1 MITGIDLKHFK
12 CFDLLKLP
20 LRPLTLL
27 SGANASGKSSVLQA
41 LVLLHQTI
49 TEHEWSDRLLL
60 NGGAIRLGTVA
71 DVVDQRAR
79 RSCQIAL
86 RTDDARF
93 DGSSPGSPPT
103 CRWRSRAYGPLGEW
117 ERRKAGTSRFRRI
130 RQVGFCAELRP
141 WHEYYAYETGV
152 EMGSPSSLHQ
162 VRYLSAERTG
172 PQDTYPLEDTS
183 FGRGVGSTGEYAV
196 SVLYAGRDEPV
207 PGGLAIEKVPPT
219 LLRQVEARMN
229 RFFPGCELDLQKI
242 PHTNAV
248 TLGLRTSNDVNFHAP
263 IHTGYGLTQVLPII
277 VAALSSGPNGLL
289 LIENPE
295 VHLHPAGQAAMG
307 EFLAEVATTSAQVI
321 VETHSDHV
329 LNGIR
334 RAVKKRLLAADDAAL
349 HFFRP
354 RRHSEQER
362 LPQVHSPILDS
373 EGSIDSWPDG
383 FFDQFDKD
391 MNYFAGWS

>member
-41 LVLLHQTI
+41 LLLLHQTI
-49 TEHEWSDRLLL
+49 TEHEWSHRLLL

-86 RTDDARF
+86 RTDENEI
-93 DGSSPGSPPT
+93 
-103 CRWRSRAYGPLGEW
+103 RWEFAGEPVDMSMAVTRVWTDEREW
-117 ERRKAGTSRFRRI
+117 ERRPEGWYQSVPQNAHEFSWDLH
-130 RQVGFCAELRP
+130 ELYP
-141 WHEYYAYETGV
+141 WQFGNEL
-152 EMGSPSSLHQ
+152 GSPVSLH
-162 VRYLSAERTG
+162 RLCYLSAERAG
-172 PQDTYPLEDTS
+172 PQQVYPLEDLW
-183 FGRGVGSTGEYAV
+183 FRRGVGSSGEYAV
-196 SVLYAGRDEPV
+196 SALYAGRDEPV
-207 PGGLAIEKVPPT
+207 PGGLAIEKVSPT
-219 LLRQVEARMN
+219 RLRQVEARMD
-229 RFFPGCELDLQKI
+229 RFFPGCELELQKI

-263 IHTGYGLTQVLPII
+263 VHTGYGLTQVLPII
-277 VAALSSGPNGLL
+277 VAALSSGPKGLL

-295 VHLHPAGQAAMG
+295 VHLHPVGQASMG
-307 EFLAEVATTSAQVI
+307 EFLAEVATAGTQVI
-321 VETHSDHV
+321 METHSDHV

-334 RAVKKRLLAADDAAL
+334 RAVKKRLMSADDAAL

-354 RRHSEQER
+354 RWHSEREG
-362 LPQVHSPILDS
+362 LPQVQSPILDS
-373 EGSIDSWPDG
+373 DGNIDSWPDG

-391 MNYFAGWS
+391 MNYFAGWG

>member
-49 TEHEWSDRLLL
+49 TEHEWSHRLLL
-60 NGGAIRLGTVA
+60 NGRAIRLGTVA

-79 RSCQIAL
+79 RSCQIAIH
-86 RTDDARF
+86 TDDDEIRWEFAGEPADMSMAVTRVWT
-93 DGSSPGSPPT
+93 GS
-103 CRWRSRAYGPLGEW
+103 GEW
-117 ERRKAGTSRFRRI
+117 ERRPEGWYQSVPQDADEPSWTLHELYPW
-130 RQVGFCAELRP
+130 QVG
-141 WHEYYAYETGV
+141 Y
-152 EMGSPSSLHQ
+152 EMGSPLPLHR
-162 VRYLSAERTG
+162 VSYLSAERTG
-172 PQDTYPLEDTS
+172 PQEVYPLEDIS
-183 FGRGVGSTGEYAV
+183 FRRGVGSSGEYAV
-196 SVLYAGRDEPV
+196 SALYAGRDEPV
-207 PGGLAIEKVPPT
+207 PDGLVIERISPT
-219 LLRQVEARMN
+219 RLRQVEAWMD

-242 PHTNAV
+242 PHANAV

-295 VHLHPAGQAAMG
+295 VHLHPVGQAAMG
-307 EFLAEVATTSAQVI
+307 EFLAEVATAGAQVI
-321 VETHSDHV
+321 VETHSEHV

-334 RAVKKRLLAADDAAL
+334 RAVKKGIVSADHAAL

-354 RRHSEQER
+354 RWHSEQEG
-362 LPQVHSPILDS
+362 LPQVQSPILDS
-373 EGSIDSWPDG
+373 DGNIDSWPDG

-391 MNYFAGWS
+391 MNYFAGWG

>member
-1 MITGIDLKHFK
+1 MLTGIDLKHFK

-60 NGGAIRLGTVA
+60 NGRAIRLGTVA

-86 RTDDARF
+86 RTDDNEI
-93 DGSSPGSPPT
+93 
-103 CRWRSRAYGPLGEW
+103 RWEFAGEPADMSMAVTRVWADEKAW
-117 ERRKAGTSRFRRI
+117 ERRPEGWYQYVPEEADGR
-130 RQVGFCAELRP
+130 GWGLHEL
-141 WHEYYAYETGV
+141 Y
-152 EMGSPSSLHQ
+152 PSQFGYDLGNPLPLHR
-162 VRYLSAERTG
+162 VNYLSAERAG
-172 PQDTYPLEDTS
+172 PQEMYPLEDIW
-183 FGRGVGSTGEYAV
+183 FKRGVGSSGEYAV
-196 SVLYAGRDEPV
+196 SALYNGRDEPV
-207 PGGLAIEKVPPT
+207 PDGLTLEKIPPIF
-219 LLRQVEARMN
+219 LHQVEARMR
-229 RFFPGCELDLQKI
+229 RFFPGFELDLQKM

-248 TLGLRTSNDVNFHAP
+248 TLGLRTANDVNFHAP
-263 IHTGYGLTQVLPII
+263 VHTGYGLTQVLPII
-277 VAALSSGPNGLL
+277 VAALSHPNSLL

-295 VHLHPAGQAAMG
+295 VHLHPVGQAAMG
-307 EFLAEVATTSAQVI
+307 EFLAEVATAGAQVI

-334 RAVKKRLLAADDAAL
+334 RAVKKGIVSADHAAL

-354 RRHSEQER
+354 RWHSEQEG
-362 LPQVHSPILDS
+362 LPQVQSPILDS
-373 EGSIDSWPDG
+373 DGNIDSWPDG

-391 MNYFAGWS
+391 MNYFAGWG

>member
-41 LVLLHQTI
+41 LVLLHQTT
-49 TEHEWSDRLLL
+49 TEQEWSDRLLL
-60 NGGAIRLGTVA
+60 NGDAIRLGTVA

-86 RTDDARF
+86 HTDDIEI
-93 DGSSPGSPPT
+93 
-103 CRWRSRAYGPLGEW
+103 RWEFAGEPADMSMAVTRVWTGEGEW
-117 ERRKAGTSRFRRI
+117 ERRPEGWYRSVPRDESDHGR
-130 RQVGFCAELRP
+130 GLHELYP
-141 WHEYYAYETGV
+141 WPPGLEF
-152 EMGSPSSLHQ
+152 GSPIPLH
-162 VRYLSAERTG
+162 RMNYLSAERAG
-172 PQDTYPLEDTS
+172 PQEMYPLDDIW
-183 FGRGVGSTGEYAV
+183 FRRGVGSSGEYAINA
-196 SVLYAGRDEPV
+196 LYAGRDEPV
-207 PGGLAIEKVPPT
+207 LDGLVIKNVPPT
-219 LLRQVEARMN
+219 RLRQVEARMD

-263 IHTGYGLTQVLPII
+263 VHTGYGLTQVIPIV
-277 VAALSSGPNGLL
+277 VAALSSGPKGLL

-295 VHLHPAGQAAMG
+295 VHLHPVGQAAMG
-307 EFLAEVATTSAQVI
+307 EFLAEVATAGVQVI

-334 RAVKKRLLAADDAAL
+334 RAVKKGRVSADDAAL

-354 RRHSEQER
+354 RQHSEQER
-362 LPQVHSPILDS
+362 VSQVQSPVLDS
-373 EGSIDSWPDG
+373 EGNVDSWPDG

-391 MNYFAGWS
+391 MNYFAGWG

>member
-1 MITGIDLKHFK
+1 MLTGIDLKHFK

-49 TEHEWSDRLLL
+49 TEHEWSHRLLL

-79 RSCQIAL
+79 RSCQIAIH
-86 RTDDARF
+86 TDDDEIRWEFAGEPVDMSMAVTRVWTDEREWELGPEGWYQYVPQEADDRGWSLHELYPWQF
-93 DGSSPGSPPT
+93 GCELGSPV
-103 CRWRSRAYGPLGEW
+103 PLH
-117 ERRKAGTSRFRRI
+117 RLS
-130 RQVGFCAELRP
+130 
-141 WHEYYAYETGV
+141 
-152 EMGSPSSLHQ
+152 
-162 VRYLSAERTG
+162 YLSAERTG

-196 SVLYAGRDEPV
+196 SVLYAGRDETV
-207 PGGLAIEKVPPT
+207 PGALAIEKVPPT

-242 PHTNAV
+242 PHANAV
-248 TLGLRTSNDVNFHAP
+248 TLGMRTSNDVNFHAP
-263 IHTGYGLTQVLPII
+263 VHTGYGLTQVLPII
-277 VAALSSGPNGLL
+277 VAALSSGRNGLL

-307 EFLAEVATTSAQVI
+307 EFLAEVATAGAQVI
-321 VETHSDHV
+321 METHSDHV

-334 RAVKKRLLAADDAAL
+334 RAVKKKLLVADDAAL

-354 RRHSEQER
+354 RGHSEQER

-373 EGSIDSWPDG
+373 HGNIDSWPDG

>member
-1 MITGIDLKHFK
+1 MLTGIELKHFK

-20 LRPLTLL
+20 LRPLRPADPALRRQCL
-27 SGANASGKSSVLQA
+27 NGKSSVLQA

-60 NGGAIRLGTVA
+60 NGGAIRLGTVT

-86 RTDDARF
+86 RTDEKEI
-93 DGSSPGSPPT
+93 
-103 CRWRSRAYGPLGEW
+103 RWEFAGEPADMSIAVTRVWTDEKEW
-117 ERRKAGTSRFRRI
+117 ERRPADVPQEADDPGWSLH
-130 RQVGFCAELRP
+130 ELYP
-141 WHEYYAYETGV
+141 WQFGYEL
-152 EMGSPSSLHQ
+152 GSPLPLHR
-162 VRYLSAERTG
+162 VSYLSAERAG
-172 PQDTYPLEDTS
+172 PQEMHLLEDVWIN
-183 FGRGVGSTGEYAV
+183 RGVGSSGEYSV

-207 PGGLAIEKVPPT
+207 HGGLAIEMVSPT
-219 LLRQVEARMN
+219 RLRQVEARMD
-229 RFFPGCELDLQKI
+229 RFFPGCELEQQKI

-248 TLGLRTSNDVNFHAP
+248 TLGLRTANDVNFHAQ

-277 VAALSSGPNGLL
+277 VAALSSGRNGLL

-307 EFLAEVATTSAQVI
+307 EFLAEVATAGAQVI
-321 VETHSDHV
+321 METHSDHV

-373 EGSIDSWPDG
+373 DGNIDSWPDG

-391 MNYFAGWS
+391 MNYFAGWG